1 MNVYIKIQSG
11 ERFAMGTTDDI
22 VLMSHLMRRA
32 GFGATRDEIER
43 RVGIGYEDTV
53 EELLDPE
60 SKPPVDQYMLYRYL
74 PMSEIVFSHV
84 QGVTHWLYHMI
95 HTKRPLQEKIAL
107 FYHQI
112 MARFDRPRGI

>member
-1 MNVYIKIQSG
+1 
-11 ERFAMGTTDDI
+11 MGTTDDI

-74 PMSEIVFSHV
+74 PMSEIAFSHV

-107 FYHQI
+107 F
-112 MARFDRPRGI
+112 